1 MSLIGFTEKEETF
14 FELKHSQDFDRSF
27 NRDFYARLQLA
38 FQLDNEVTLV
48 ERSVYNIFMLLGDV
62 GGFSGLLYAVG
73 AVLIRISNFANA
85 ENFVV
90 HSLYEG

>member
-1 MSLIGFTEKEETF
+1 MDS
-14 FELKHSQDFDRSF
+14 
-27 NRDFYARLQLA
+27 
-38 FQLDNEVTLV
+38 EVTLV
-48 ERSVYNIFMLLGDV
+48 ERSVYNVFMFLGDV
-62 GGFSGLLYAVG
+62 GGFSGLLYALG